1 MRRPFNPARPRRA
14 RRRPPHVPTM
24 PRFMPGRAVPDEI
37 ESAMAEAEV
46 LSTARQLVDRYGRE
60 ASSVA
65 LMRAAEFAAFGD
77 RENHAAWEAVMV
89 AVEFLLAA
97 RPDLGRGLH

>member
-1 MRRPFNPARPRRA
+1 MRRPFNPARLQRS
-14 RRRPPHVPTM
+14 RRRPPHVPTTA
-24 PRFMPGRAVPDEI
+24 RYMPGRDIDDI
-37 ESAMAEAEV
+37 ESAMAENEV

-97 RPDLGRGLH
+97 HPELGRGLH

>member
-1 MRRPFNPARPRRA
+1 MRRPFNPSRRWRV

-24 PRFMPGRAVPDEI
+24 ARPMPRPDRPEDW
-37 ESAMAEAEV
+37 ALAEYEV

-65 LMRAAEFAAFGD
+65 VMRAAEFAAFGD
-77 RENHAAWEAVMV
+77 DAGHAAWEAIPVRRQRQEERQFH
-89 AVEFLLAA
+89 AE
-97 RPDLGRGLH
+97 